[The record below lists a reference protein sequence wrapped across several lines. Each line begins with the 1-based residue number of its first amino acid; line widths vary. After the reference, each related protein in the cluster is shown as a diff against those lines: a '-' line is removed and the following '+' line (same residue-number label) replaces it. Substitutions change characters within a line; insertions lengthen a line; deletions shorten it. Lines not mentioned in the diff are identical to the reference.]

1 MTDVFGVPLEP
12 VCWRTRSCIGTDRPE
27 WVPSYNPVYTLVY
40 TTIVDGRSL
49 MESRELKTIDFGEV
63 AAKCRELAPKLAERA
78 NVKPESRWP
87 VV

>member
-1 MTDVFGVPLEP
+1 MADAFGVPLEP
-12 VCWRTRSCIGTDRPE
+12 VCWRTRSCIDTDRPE

-40 TTIVDGRSL
+40 TT
-49 MESRELKTIDFGEV
+49 
-63 AAKCRELAPKLAERA
+63 KCRELAPKLAERA